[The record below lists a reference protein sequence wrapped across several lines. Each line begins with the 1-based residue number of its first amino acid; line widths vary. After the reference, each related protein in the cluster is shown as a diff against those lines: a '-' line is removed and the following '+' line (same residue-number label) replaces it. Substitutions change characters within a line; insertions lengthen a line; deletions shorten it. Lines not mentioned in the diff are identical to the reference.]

1 MFANLATSIFVSS
14 CNNNMYDSSNQSPA
28 YLDVEFIDIASLTEP
43 DWKVITEAACRMKFY
58 VEDGVMK
65 SDIMNASE
73 INVSQRLFSI
83 LIDVIHATNASK
95 IFSMPEYFMRSDGDP
110 TFDCVAIALAE
121 WGNHSYREIQDWI
134 TNEFGTQGVPL
145 QELNRTVHNFYPN
158 AMGSNPN
165 DYIFPGVNWD
175 ATTTVG
181 VFSVGNG
188 YGHMA
193 NIIDRVDTN
202 FIFRDGADTSEY
214 IVPISQVR
222 YVFYNFPIN
231 DTSLVNLSVNTF
243 RKSLVK

>member
-1 MFANLATSIFVSS
+1 
-14 CNNNMYDSSNQSPA
+14 
-28 YLDVEFIDIASLTEP
+28 
-43 DWKVITEAACRMKFY
+43 
-58 VEDGVMK
+58 
-65 SDIMNASE
+65 
-73 INVSQRLFSI
+73 
-83 LIDVIHATNASK
+83 
-95 IFSMPEYFMRSDGDP
+95 
-110 TFDCVAIALAE
+110 
-121 WGNHSYREIQDWI
+121 
-134 TNEFGTQGVPL
+134 
-145 QELNRTVHNFYPN
+145 
-158 AMGSNPN
+158 MGSNPN